1 MYRKCPDMFIS
12 VCALRDTFK
21 VKYVNTCAHREVS
34 EIAHLYTR
42 KAHSARVSES
52 HIYIYISC
60 IPIPVTLY
68 VIHVY
73 GFTFLYFVHMR
84 MRCMSSVRRLAR
96 VLKEHPIK

>member
-1 MYRKCPDMFIS
+1 MPIYIPEKPIPRES
-12 VCALRDTFK
+12 LR
-21 VKYVNTCAHREVS
+21 V
-34 EIAHLYTR
+34 
-42 KAHSARVSES
+42 
-52 HIYIYISC
+52 IYIYISC

-84 MRCMSSVRRLAR
+84 MRCMSSVRRLATR